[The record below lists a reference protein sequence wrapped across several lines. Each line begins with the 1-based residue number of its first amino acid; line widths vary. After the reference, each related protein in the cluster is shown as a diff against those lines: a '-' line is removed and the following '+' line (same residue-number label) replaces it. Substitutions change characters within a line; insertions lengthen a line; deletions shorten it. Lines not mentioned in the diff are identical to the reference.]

1 MLLFSFQISLL
12 ILIIFSFLLLIAVPV
27 VFASPNA
34 WNDNKNTILL
44 GSAIWALL
52 VFTVGTLNSFV
63 I

>member
-12 ILIIFSFLLLIAVPV
+12 ILIAFSFLLLVAVPV

-34 WNDNKNTILL
+34 WNDNKNTVLL
-44 GSAIWALL
+44 ASAIWALL